1 MMKAGSKA
9 GEKTLRL
16 LIAPMASWLA
26 DPMTTDIVVNE
37 PGRVLVE
44 RRIEGGSEWVEH
56 QVPEFDLDRL
66 EAIATLAAAMTK
78 QDVSDSKPL
87 CATIFPDG
95 ERVQIVR
102 SPAVELGFLSLT
114 IRRPSAWAPTI
125 DGLAS
130 SGLFSSAEFAGQRED
145 PAEAML
151 LRLHG
156 RKEWAAFFSAAVAH
170 RKNIILCGATGS
182 GKTTLAKALIGA
194 IPLHERVLTIEDT
207 PEMVVPHRNKA
218 HLFYSKGDQG
228 LSRVTAG
235 DLLEA
240 CLRMRPDRV
249 LLQELRDG
257 SAFTYLR
264 GVASG
269 HPGSITTLHSE
280 STYGAFDVMTLMV
293 KQHEAGRHLSDAD
306 IHKLIFQLVDVVAHC
321 DRSTGSFRITEV
333 YYDPARKR
341 AADIN
346 AMDRNP
352 VRIAAE

>member
-1 MMKAGSKA
+1 VSKA
-9 GEKTLRL
+9 GERTLRL
-16 LIAPMASWLA
+16 LIEPMAAWLA
-26 DPMTTDIVVNE
+26 DPHTTDVIINE
-37 PGRVLVE
+37 PGHVLVE
-44 RRIEGGSEWVEH
+44 RRIDGGSAWAAH
-56 QVPEFDLDRL
+56 LVPEFDLDRL
-66 EAIATLAAAMTK
+66 EAIATLAAAMTR
-78 QDVSDSKPL
+78 QDVSDSRPL

-102 SPAVELGFLSLT
+102 SPAVDPGYLSLT

-125 DGLAS
+125 EGLAS
-130 SGLFSSAEFAGQRED
+130 SGLFGAAEFAGKRED
-145 PAEAML
+145 PAEAEL
-151 LRLHG
+151 LQLHG
-156 RKEWAAFFSAAVAH
+156 RKQWAAFFSAAVAH

-207 PEMVVPHRNKA
+207 PELVVPHRNRT

-269 HPGSITTLHSE
+269 HPGSITTLHAE
-280 STYGAFDVMTLMV
+280 SPYGAFDVMTLMV

-306 IHKLIFQLVDVVAHC
+306 IHRLIFQLVDVVAHC
-321 DRSTGSFRITEV
+321 DRSNGRFRITEV

-341 AADIN
+341 AADVT
-346 AMDRNP
+346 AMDRNLA
-352 VRIAAE
+352 RIAAE

>member
-1 MMKAGSKA
+1 MSKA

-16 LIAPMASWLA
+16 LVEPMAAALA
-26 DPMTTDIVVNE
+26 DPRTTDVVVNR
-37 PGRVLVE
+37 PGEYLVE
-44 RRIEGGSEWVEH
+44 RRIEGGSEWTTCLA
-56 QVPEFDLDRL
+56 PSLDLDRL

-102 SPAVELGFLSLT
+102 SPAVELGALSLT

-125 DGLAS
+125 DGLAD
-130 SGLFSSAEFAGQRED
+130 SGLFSSAGYAGERVD
-145 PAEAML
+145 PAERQL
-151 LRLHG
+151 LDLHD
-156 RKEWAAFFSAAVAH
+156 RRDWAAFFAAAVAH
-170 RKNIILCGATGS
+170 RKNVIICGATGS

-194 IPLHERVLTIEDT
+194 IPLGERVLTIEDT
-207 PEMVVPHRNKA
+207 PELVVPHANKA
-218 HLFYSKGDQG
+218 HLYYSKGDQG

-269 HPGSITTLHSE
+269 HPGSITTLHADSA
-280 STYGAFDVMTLMV
+280 YGVFDQITLMV

-306 IHKLIFQLVDVVAHC
+306 IHRLVVQLVDIVAHC
-321 DRSTGSFRITEV
+321 DRSTGRFRITEV
-333 YYDPARKR
+333 YYDPARKH
-341 AADIN
+341 AADDAN
-346 AMDRNP
+346 ARASG
-352 VRIAAE
+352 VYRHQAAA

>member
-1 MMKAGSKA
+1 
-9 GEKTLRL
+9 
-16 LIAPMASWLA
+16 
-26 DPMTTDIVVNE
+26 
-37 PGRVLVE
+37 
-44 RRIEGGSEWVEH
+44 
-56 QVPEFDLDRL
+56 
-66 EAIATLAAAMTK
+66 
-78 QDVSDSKPL
+78 
-87 CATIFPDG
+87 
-95 ERVQIVR
+95 
-102 SPAVELGFLSLT
+102 
-114 IRRPSAWAPTI
+114 
-125 DGLAS
+125 
-130 SGLFSSAEFAGQRED
+130 
-145 PAEAML
+145 
-151 LRLHG
+151 
-156 RKEWAAFFSAAVAH
+156 
-170 RKNIILCGATGS
+170 
-182 GKTTLAKALIGA
+182 
-194 IPLHERVLTIEDT
+194 
-207 PEMVVPHRNKA
+207 
-218 HLFYSKGDQG
+218 
-228 LSRVTAG
+228 
-235 DLLEA
+235 
-240 CLRMRPDRV
+240 MRPDRV